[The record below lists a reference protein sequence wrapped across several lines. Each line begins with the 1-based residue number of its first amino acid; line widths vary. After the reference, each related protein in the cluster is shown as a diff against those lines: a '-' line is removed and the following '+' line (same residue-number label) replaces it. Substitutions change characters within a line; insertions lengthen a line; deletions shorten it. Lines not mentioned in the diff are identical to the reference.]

1 MFYTKT
7 NALKCNPFKITKLI
21 FLVLIL
27 IQSIASICLSVK
39 LNNKI
44 VFLILTPI
52 IAIITLIGLI
62 KNYYALLYANT
73 IVIIGYCSYLFYC
86 LNSSLKVFLIAITIV
101 NIIMSLIIAIIITI
115 NKCNKKSMTQNRLR
129 EEVANLALPITT
141 ISGNCSMP
149 QVLRKGYENYVDK
162 SDENENCLIINA
174 DSLQYHI

>member
-1 MFYTKT
+1 
-7 NALKCNPFKITKLI
+7 
-21 FLVLIL
+21 
-27 IQSIASICLSVK
+27 
-39 LNNKI
+39 
-44 VFLILTPI
+44 
-52 IAIITLIGLI
+52 
-62 KNYYALLYANT
+62 
-73 IVIIGYCSYLFYC
+73 
-86 LNSSLKVFLIAITIV
+86 
-101 NIIMSLIIAIIITI
+101 MSLIIAIIITI